1 MWGRSEKRGGSGAEK
16 VRGVGGFAGA
26 CVCVNDTVLSAQRLQ
41 PRLSEQQCRHVEHDS
56 QLAGAWRG
64 SALLRRFLRFIELL
78 YTEEKEER
86 DTS

>member
-1 MWGRSEKRGGSGAEK
+1 MGA
-16 VRGVGGFAGA
+16 R
-26 CVCVNDTVLSAQRLQ
+26 VCVNDTVLSAQRLQ

-78 YTEEKEER
+78 YTEEER
-86 DTS
+86 DTF